1 MIADRQSESE
11 ATVIDTHVRMSSHDL
26 KKLLPDVYP
35 AFGAIEELID
45 ASVLDRGLLELVRLR
60 VSQINGCAYC
70 VQYHIA
76 NGQEFGVPQ
85 EKLNLV
91 VVWREAGIF
100 SEREMAALAWAET
113 LTLVAESRVPDDA
126 YRAASAVFDDQE
138 LACLTAAINL
148 INVWNRFSVA
158 YRFPPEF

>member
-1 MIADRQSESE
+1 MIE
-11 ATVIDTHVRMSSHDL
+11 THSRKSSRDL
-26 KKLLPDVYP
+26 KKLMPDVYSTL
-35 AFGAIEELID
+35 GSLEEILDGSI
-45 ASVLDRGLLELVRLR
+45 LDRGLLELVRLR

-76 NGQEFGVPQ
+76 NGQEFGVLQ

-100 SEREMAALAWAET
+100 SEREQAALAWAET
-113 LTLVAESRVPDDA
+113 LTLVAETRVPDDA
-126 YRAASAVFDDQE
+126 YLAASSVFDEHE
-138 LACLTAAINL
+138 LAYLTAAISV

-158 YRFPPEF
+158 YRFPPEI